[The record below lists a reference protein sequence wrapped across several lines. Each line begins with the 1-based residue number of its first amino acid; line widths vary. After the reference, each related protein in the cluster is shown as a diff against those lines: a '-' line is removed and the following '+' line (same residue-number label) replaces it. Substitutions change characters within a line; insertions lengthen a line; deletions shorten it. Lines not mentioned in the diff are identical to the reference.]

1 MSNPK
6 LNLKFGVLALMILL
20 AALSR
25 LMPHPP
31 NFTPVGAMALFG
43 AAYFSRRYLAF
54 VIPFVALWAS
64 DLFLNNVVYAKMYP
78 EYYQGFTWFGN
89 TWVYASFALIVVLGF
104 LCLKK
109 VKPLQLIGTSLLASM
124 LFFLLTNF
132 GVWASSL
139 GTIYTKDFTGLM
151 ACYGAGLPFF
161 WNTILGDVLYV
172 GALFGSFEF
181 LKSRYPQLAFAK

>member
-6 LNLKFGVLALMILL
+6 LNLKFGILALMVLL
-20 AALSR
+20 AAFSR

-43 AAYFSRRYLAF
+43 AAYFSRKYLALI
-54 VIPFVALWAS
+54 VPFLALWMS
-64 DLFLNNVVYAKMYP
+64 DLVLNNVVYAKMYP

-89 TWVYASFALIVVLGF
+89 VWVYASFALIVGLGY
-104 LCLKK
+104 LALRK
-109 VKPLQLIGTSLLASM
+109 VKPAQLLGTSIVASL

-139 GTIYTKDFTGLM
+139 GTIYTKDITGLM
-151 ACYGAGLPFF
+151 ACYAAGIPFF
-161 WNTILGDVLYV
+161 WNTLLGDLFYV
-172 GALFGSFEF
+172 AVMFGSFEF
-181 LKSRYPQLAFAK
+181 VKSRYPQLAFAK